1 MLEGCTLPPPRSHDH
16 PVGGAQVLSLCRA
29 AQRYARSWFIVDLI
43 AVLPWESIA
52 ADFSFLVL
60 IKTARRRR
68 APARAPHA
76 LHEAAARLTRVK
88 CVPRHAP
95 VPHQTRSRA
104 RGGTH

>member
-16 PVGGAQVLSLCRA
+16 PVGGAQVLSLRRA

-52 ADFSFLVL
+52 ADFSCLVL

-68 APARAPHA
+68 APALQATTAHLSPRSAPPSAYHLPLLLYLRDSA
-76 LHEAAARLTRVK
+76 L
-88 CVPRHAP
+88 
-95 VPHQTRSRA
+95 
-104 RGGTH
+104 